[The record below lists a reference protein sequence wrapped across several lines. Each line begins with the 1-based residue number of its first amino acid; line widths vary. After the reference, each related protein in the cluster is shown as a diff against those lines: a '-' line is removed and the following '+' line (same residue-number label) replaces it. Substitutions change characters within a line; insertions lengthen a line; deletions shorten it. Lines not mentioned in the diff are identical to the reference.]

1 MGYKNLFHFFF
12 FFSIFFRGPR
22 EALMTTD
29 SGGDGSIDRTLID
42 RKPIH
47 LKSYDHIYRKC

>member
-47 LKSYDHIYRKC
+47 LKKL